1 MTEVK
6 NDSVTLAE
14 IRSKFKI
21 YPTTDLDL
29 FTGSQAI
36 RFIGSAADFLSIA
49 SSLGVMVIYIE
60 DHGSELSG
68 NNNLPEKFGFLKD
81 GFIHV
86 FDSSAEPKDTAKQG
100 VTQPLSG
107 NTDVLSRIKQN
118 PDEESR
124 NMAMWVK
131 SNLNYMSPD
140 SFNLQYFFSKYW
152 ERLGIDR
159 SATLNSSDRTIIE
172 EIEKMTTAK
181 IRSSK

>member
-36 RFIGSAADFLSIA
+36 
-49 SSLGVMVIYIE
+49 
-60 DHGSELSG
+60 
-68 NNNLPEKFGFLKD
+68 
-81 GFIHV
+81 
-86 FDSSAEPKDTAKQG
+86 
-100 VTQPLSG
+100 
-107 NTDVLSRIKQN
+107 
-118 PDEESR
+118 
-124 NMAMWVK
+124 
-131 SNLNYMSPD
+131 

-172 EIEKMTTAK
+172 DHP
-181 IRSSK
+181 